1 MTLTKKEL
9 AQNLSD
15 QTELSLADAKKF
27 VDLFFDTIKEQ
38 LNSGKTVKLSGFGT
52 FEQYQMSQSQTV
64 KLSGFG
70 TFDIVQTKERVGR
83 NPKTMEEFPIPSK
96 RKVKFTV
103 SPKVK
108 KSIN

>member
-15 QTELSLADAKKF
+15 QTELSFADAKKF

-38 LNSGKTVKLSGFGT
+38 LNAGK
-52 FEQYQMSQSQTV
+52 TV

-70 TFDIVQTKERVGR
+70 TFDIVKTKERIGR

>member
-15 QTELSLADAKKF
+15 QTELSLADAIRF
-27 VDLFFDTIKEQ
+27 VNLFFDTIKEQ
-38 LNSGKTVKLSGFGT
+38 LNSGK
-52 FEQYQMSQSQTV
+52 TV

>member
-15 QTELSLADAKKF
+15 QTELSLADAKEF

-38 LNSGKTVKLSGFGT
+38 LNSGKTVKLS
-52 FEQYQMSQSQTV
+52 S
-64 KLSGFG
+64 FG

-103 SPKVK
+103 SPKVR

>member
-1 MTLTKKEL
+1 VTLTKKEL

-15 QTELSLADAKKF
+15 QTELSFADAKKF

-38 LNSGKTVKLSGFGT
+38 LNSGK
-52 FEQYQMSQSQTV
+52 TV

-96 RKVKFTV
+96 RKVKFTL

>member
-52 FEQYQMSQSQTV
+52 F
-64 KLSGFG
+64 
-70 TFDIVQTKERVGR
+70 DIVQTKERVGR

-108 KSIN
+108 KSII

>member
-15 QTELSLADAKKF
+15 QTELSFADAKKF

-38 LNSGKTVKLSGFGT
+38 LNSGK
-52 FEQYQMSQSQTV
+52 TV

-108 KSIN
+108 KSIK

>member
-15 QTELSLADAKKF
+15 QTELSFADAKKF

-52 FEQYQMSQSQTV
+52 F
-64 KLSGFG
+64 
-70 TFDIVQTKERVGR
+70 DIVQTKERVGR
-83 NPKTMEEFPIPSK
+83 NPKTKEEFPIPSK

>member
-9 AQNLSD
+9 AENLSD

-38 LNSGKTVKLSGFGT
+38 LNSGK
-52 FEQYQMSQSQTV
+52 TV

>member
-15 QTELSLADAKKF
+15 QTELPLADAKKF

-38 LNSGKTVKLSGFGT
+38 LNSGK
-52 FEQYQMSQSQTV
+52 TV

>member
-1 MTLTKKEL
+1 MTLTKTEL

-52 FEQYQMSQSQTV
+52 F
-64 KLSGFG
+64 
-70 TFDIVQTKERVGR
+70 DIVQTKERVGR

-103 SPKVK
+103 SSKVK

>member
-1 MTLTKKEL
+1 VTLTKKEL

-52 FEQYQMSQSQTV
+52 F
-64 KLSGFG
+64 
-70 TFDIVQTKERVGR
+70 DIVQTKERVGR

-103 SPKVK
+103 SPKIK

>member
-15 QTELSLADAKKF
+15 QTELTLADAKKF

-38 LNSGKTVKLSGFGT
+38 LNSGK
-52 FEQYQMSQSQTV
+52 TV

>member
-1 MTLTKKEL
+1 VTLTKKEL

-15 QTELSLADAKKF
+15 QTELSLADAKKI
-27 VDLFFDTIKEQ
+27 VYLFFDTIKEL
-38 LNSGKTVKLSGFGT
+38 LNSGK
-52 FEQYQMSQSQTV
+52 TV

>member
-15 QTELSLADAKKF
+15 QTELSLADAKEF

-38 LNSGKTVKLSGFGT
+38 LNSGKTVKLS
-52 FEQYQMSQSQTV
+52 S
-64 KLSGFG
+64 FG

-96 RKVKFTV
+96 RKVKFTL

>member
-52 FEQYQMSQSQTV
+52 F
-64 KLSGFG
+64 
-70 TFDIVQTKERVGR
+70 DIVQTKERVGR

-108 KSIN
+108 KFIN

>member
-52 FEQYQMSQSQTV
+52 F
-64 KLSGFG
+64 
-70 TFDIVQTKERVGR
+70 DIVQTKERVGR

-103 SPKVK
+103 SPKVE

>member
-15 QTELSLADAKKF
+15 QTELSLVDAKKF
-27 VDLFFDTIKEQ
+27 VDMFFDSIKEQ
-38 LNSGKTVKLSGFGT
+38 LNSGKTVKLS
-52 FEQYQMSQSQTV
+52 S
-64 KLSGFG
+64 FG

-96 RKVKFTV
+96 RKVKFTL

>member
-1 MTLTKKEL
+1 MDKILRNLSSKLSAKLRSDFNKKEL

-38 LNSGKTVKLSGFGT
+38 LNSGK
-52 FEQYQMSQSQTV
+52 TV

>member
-52 FEQYQMSQSQTV
+52 F
-64 KLSGFG
+64 
-70 TFDIVQTKERVGR
+70 DIVQTKERVGR

-96 RKVKFTV
+96 SKVKFTV

>member
-52 FEQYQMSQSQTV
+52 F
-64 KLSGFG
+64 
-70 TFDIVQTKERVGR
+70 DIVQTKERVGR

-103 SPKVK
+103 YPKVK

>member
-15 QTELSLADAKKF
+15 QTELSFADAKKF

-38 LNSGKTVKLSGFGT
+38 LNSGK
-52 FEQYQMSQSQTV
+52 TV

>member
-52 FEQYQMSQSQTV
+52 F
-64 KLSGFG
+64 
-70 TFDIVQTKERVGR
+70 DIVQTKERVGR

-103 SPKVK
+103 SQKLK
-108 KSIN
+108 NLLTSLEI

>member
-38 LNSGKTVKLSGFGT
+38 LNSEK
-52 FEQYQMSQSQTV
+52 TV

-96 RKVKFTV
+96 RKVKFTL

>member
-52 FEQYQMSQSQTV
+52 F
-64 KLSGFG
+64 
-70 TFDIVQTKERVGR
+70 DIVQTKERVGR

-96 RKVKFTV
+96 RKVKFIV

>member
-15 QTELSLADAKKF
+15 QTELSFTDAKKF

-38 LNSGKTVKLSGFGT
+38 LNSGK
-52 FEQYQMSQSQTV
+52 TV

>member
-15 QTELSLADAKKF
+15 QTELSFADAKKF

-38 LNSGKTVKLSGFGT
+38 LNSGK
-52 FEQYQMSQSQTV
+52 TV

-103 SPKVK
+103 SPKIK

>member
-1 MTLTKKEL
+1 VTLTKKEL

-15 QTELSLADAKKF
+15 QTELSFTDAKKF

-38 LNSGKTVKLSGFGT
+38 LNSGK
-52 FEQYQMSQSQTV
+52 TV

>member
-15 QTELSLADAKKF
+15 QTELSLADAKNF

-38 LNSGKTVKLSGFGT
+38 LNSGK
-52 FEQYQMSQSQTV
+52 TV

-103 SPKVK
+103 SPKIK

>member
-15 QTELSLADAKKF
+15 QTELSFADAKKF

-38 LNSGKTVKLSGFGT
+38 LNSEKTVKLSGFGT
-52 FEQYQMSQSQTV
+52 FDV
-64 KLSGFG
+64 
-70 TFDIVQTKERVGR
+70 VQTKERVGR

>member
-15 QTELSLADAKKF
+15 QTELSFADAKKF

-52 FEQYQMSQSQTV
+52 F
-64 KLSGFG
+64 
-70 TFDIVQTKERVGR
+70 DIVQTKERVGR
-83 NPKTMEEFPIPSK
+83 NPKTMEVFPIPSK

>member
-1 MTLTKKEL
+1 MCIRDRKEL

-38 LNSGKTVKLSGFGT
+38 LNSGK
-52 FEQYQMSQSQTV
+52 TV

>member
-1 MTLTKKEL
+1 MNLTKKEL

-52 FEQYQMSQSQTV
+52 F
-64 KLSGFG
+64 
-70 TFDIVQTKERVGR
+70 DIVQTKERVGR

>member
-1 MTLTKKEL
+1 VTLTKKEL

-15 QTELSLADAKKF
+15 QTELSFADAKKF

-52 FEQYQMSQSQTV
+52 FDV
-64 KLSGFG
+64 
-70 TFDIVQTKERVGR
+70 VQTKERVGR

>member
-1 MTLTKKEL
+1 MTLTKKEI

-38 LNSGKTVKLSGFGT
+38 LNSGK
-52 FEQYQMSQSQTV
+52 TV

>member
-1 MTLTKKEL
+1 VTLTKKEL

-52 FEQYQMSQSQTV
+52 F
-64 KLSGFG
+64 
-70 TFDIVQTKERVGR
+70 DIVQTKERVGR

-96 RKVKFTV
+96 RKVKFTL

>member
-9 AQNLSD
+9 ARNLSD

-38 LNSGKTVKLSGFGT
+38 LNSGK
-52 FEQYQMSQSQTV
+52 TV

>member
-52 FEQYQMSQSQTV
+52 F
-64 KLSGFG
+64 
-70 TFDIVQTKERVGR
+70 DIVQTKERVGR

-96 RKVKFTV
+96 RKVKLTV

>member
-15 QTELSLADAKKF
+15 QTELSLVDAKKF

-52 FEQYQMSQSQTV
+52 F
-64 KLSGFG
+64 
-70 TFDIVQTKERVGR
+70 DIVQTKERIGR

>member
-15 QTELSLADAKKF
+15 QTELSLDDAKKF

-38 LNSGKTVKLSGFGT
+38 LNSGK
-52 FEQYQMSQSQTV
+52 TV

>member
-52 FEQYQMSQSQTV
+52 F
-64 KLSGFG
+64 
-70 TFDIVQTKERVGR
+70 DIVQTKERVGR
-83 NPKTMEEFPIPSK
+83 NPITMEEFPIPSK